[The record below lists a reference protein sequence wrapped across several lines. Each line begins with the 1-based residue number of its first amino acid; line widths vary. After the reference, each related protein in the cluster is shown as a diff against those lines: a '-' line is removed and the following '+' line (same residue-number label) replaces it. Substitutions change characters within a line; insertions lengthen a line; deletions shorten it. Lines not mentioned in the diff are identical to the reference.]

1 MLLIVM
7 KWAGRV
13 FSGTVSSL
21 TCKMP
26 AVNDYK
32 NVMKFGGIFS

>member
-1 MLLIVM
+1 MLLIVV

-21 TCKMP
+21 TCKIP
-26 AVNDYK
+26 AVNGHK
-32 NVMKFGGIFS
+32 NIMKCGGIFS